1 MFEVIRR
8 MDKIEVAKCD
18 CGGLISW
25 DEDDFY
31 GSCKKC
37 NQVYQRGREVE

>member
-1 MFEVIRR
+1 MIKKSPPPKKEC
-8 MDKIEVAKCD
+8 KCSE
-18 CGGLISW
+18 ISW

-37 NQVYQRGREVE
+37 GQVYQRGREVEDDY

>member
-1 MFEVIRR
+1 MGFEKRKAIK
-8 MDKIEVAKCD
+8 DECD

-31 GSCKKC
+31 GICKKC